1 MRSLLNV
8 RYLCFCFQ
16 FQRYEDG
23 QYKETHQHGQEMAEL
38 CSQAEEEDFISEKW
52 KWSKGLQYILTS
64 RVERGHFLVYTADQ
78 ARFVL
83 PLTYLENEAV
93 AQLLNMSEEEF
104 GLPSGGHITLPCDL
118 GFMNYII
125 YQEKCSCWRSSE
137 GVAPLNSFVLQF
149 NFNFS
154 LHQKN

>member
-1 MRSLLNV
+1 MVSTKKLINMAKRWQN
-8 RYLCFCFQ
+8 FAAK
-16 FQRYEDG
+16 QR
-23 QYKETHQHGQEMAEL
+23 KR
-38 CSQAEEEDFISEKW
+38 ISFPRNGSEA
-52 KWSKGLQYILTS
+52 KG
-64 RVERGHFLVYTADQ
+64 YTDQ